1 MALAYKKIKKGD
13 VVVVIAGD
21 DRSRKDSLTKGKVI
35 KVDRRRGRVVV
46 EGVNYV
52 RKAVRPTQRNP
63 KGGIIETEGSIH
75 ISNVMLF
82 CPKCNRGVRVGFEFK
97 DGRKVRVCKKCGHI
111 FD

>member
-1 MALAYKKIKKGD
+1 MSLTYKKIKKND
-13 VVVVIAGD
+13 IVVVITGD
-21 DRSRKDSLTKGKVI
+21 YKSRGGELTKGKVL
-35 KVDRRRGRVVV
+35 KVDRKRGRVVV

-52 RKAVRPTQRNP
+52 RKAIRPSQRNP

-82 CPKCNRGVRVGFEFK
+82 CPKCSKGVKVKFEVK